1 MALNLS
7 ADFFLLAP
15 DILKCILIL
24 SRNLPKHSQIN
35 STDPKSIAIPSHV
48 ELRNQ
53 SPGTCVWI
61 CRCVVCRPPS
71 SAYKDDS
78 RRGGGI
84 LPGWWW
90 RVANTLSTN
99 FDAYLLE
106 CSHSEKK
113 NRLNSKQHWHVFW
126 HMDHLSLQPNL
137 LFHCQDAEWSEATPS
152 STPLDTC
159 WMASLGMIPLQEMWL
174 DSRCTYI
181 YLYIS
186 YTFDPMVGKW

>member
-113 NRLNSKQHWHVFW
+113 TVLTPNNIDMSFDTWTTYHSSQTCYFIARTQNGQRPHHRQRL
-126 HMDHLSLQPNL
+126 
-137 LFHCQDAEWSEATPS
+137 
-152 STPLDTC
+152 
-159 WMASLGMIPLQEMWL
+159 
-174 DSRCTYI
+174 
-181 YLYIS
+181 
-186 YTFDPMVGKW
+186 